1 MEPFFLYALAAALG
15 VALVAGPLGC
25 FVIWRRL
32 AYFGDTLAHSALLG
46 VALAVLLDLEPATG
60 VFIAAASVSLL
71 LLLLQRQSLLASDT
85 LLAILA
91 HSTLALGLI
100 LLALMSWGGADLFGY
115 LFGDILAVTQRD
127 LIFIYG
133 GGGLVLAVMAVFW
146 RPLLAATVSPEIAA
160 AENLRPDR
168 SRLLLTLLLAAVVAM
183 AIKVVGIFLITSML
197 IIPAAAARRFA
208 SGPEQM
214 ALIAALIGCLA
225 SVAGL
230 FASYFIDLPAGPA
243 IVFVSMLL
251 FLVSL
256 VRRAHN

>member
-1 MEPFFLYALAAALG
+1 MEPFFIHALAAALG

-25 FVIWRRL
+25 FVVWRHL

-46 VALAVLLDLEPATG
+46 VVLAVLLDFEPATG
-60 VFIAAASVSLL
+60 IFIAAASISLL

-91 HSTLALGLI
+91 HSTLALGLV
-100 LLALMSWGGADLFGY
+100 LLALLSWGGADLFGY

-133 GGGLVLAVMAVFW
+133 GGGLVLAVMAALW

-160 AENLRPDR
+160 AENLRPER

-183 AIKVVGIFLITSML
+183 AVKVVGIFLITSLL

-214 ALIAALIGCLA
+214 ALIAALIGCFA

-230 FASYFIDLPAGPA
+230 SASYFIDLPAGPA
-243 IVFVSMLL
+243 IVLAAMLL
-251 FLVSL
+251 FLLSL
-256 VRRAHN
+256 VRRAHS